1 MMRIVRRKELRHLVG
16 YSPAHIDRLEKV
28 GQFPKRVVLG
38 PGAVGWV
45 AEEIQK
51 WISGRIAERDA
62 RVAEQAAKRDSAA

>member
-45 AEEIQK
+45 EDEIQA
-51 WISGRIAERDA
+51 WIKARAAERD
-62 RVAEQAAKRDSAA
+62 VAQAVT